1 MAAGFVAIPGETIK
15 GEYQLKCP
23 ECQKADMV
31 QIETSKGFS
40 MGGVLAALI
49 FLASLFMLAFSNITG
64 GLIGIL
70 VAILIGVFGRGKDH
84 ELVCPL
90 CKHRITL

>member
-1 MAAGFVAIPGETIK
+1 M
-15 GEYQLKCP
+15 KCP
-23 ECQKADMV
+23 ECQKAEMV
-31 QIETSKGFS
+31 QIETNKGFS
-40 MGGVLAALI
+40 VAGVLAAFI
-49 FLASLFMLAFSNITG
+49 FLASLFLLAFSNVSG

-70 VAILIGVFGRGKDH
+70 IAILIGVFGRGKDH

>member
-1 MAAGFVAIPGETIK
+1 ME
-15 GEYQLKCP
+15 CP
-23 ECQKADMV
+23 ECHKGEMV
-31 QIETSKGFS
+31 QIETVKGFS
-40 MGGVLAALI
+40 MAGVLAAII
-49 FLASLFMLAFSNITG
+49 FLASFFMLVLSNITG
-64 GLIGIL
+64 GLIGIV